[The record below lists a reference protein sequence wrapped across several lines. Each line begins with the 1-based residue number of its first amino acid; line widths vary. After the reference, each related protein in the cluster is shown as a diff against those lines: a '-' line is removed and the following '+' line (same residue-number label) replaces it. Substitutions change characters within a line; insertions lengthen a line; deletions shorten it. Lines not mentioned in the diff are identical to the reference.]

1 MIKKAQNIK
10 GEVKIPFDF
19 SDLRG
24 YDDKIDKGGSI
35 EPFKIRFGSPV
46 DQAAANLFDQLKN
59 YVKESKDS
67 KLVDYKISI
76 FEIFRQYLQKVME
89 LGDPLIW
96 EYVKPEPPSAET
108 ESKCTIVVFGEC
120 GQGKSTDLSLISRIY
135 DKKYNS
141 VEDKGPHEF

>member
-46 DQAAANLFDQLKN
+46 DQAAANLFD
-59 YVKESKDS
+59 
-67 KLVDYKISI
+67 
-76 FEIFRQYLQKVME
+76 
-89 LGDPLIW
+89 
-96 EYVKPEPPSAET
+96 
-108 ESKCTIVVFGEC
+108 
-120 GQGKSTDLSLISRIY
+120 
-135 DKKYNS
+135 
-141 VEDKGPHEF
+141 